1 MYTQCPDCATVFRV
15 TAEALKIAQGDV
27 RCGVCST
34 TFNALENLSEK
45 AFKPGPGAESPA
57 AEDSMTVEELP
68 GGENIELSAPV
79 ELAIVPEAQ
88 PAEAPPPERDAPA
101 MPQAAAEVEVEAVTK
116 AEAEAEPEVEDEQRA
131 MEFHGDAADLDRLFV
146 VENANVARFDPG
158 EAEGIVAESAPLVDL
173 DSTDEHPILVLDERD
188 EPPEDVIVESVVL
201 ETVDPVVTPDPPPAS
216 ASPPVPTPTPTSPTE
231 SSTSPEPSPPPAS
244 PSPPAPSPPQSVPP
258 LPVPIANLTPKPAP
272 KPVPKP
278 AATPARS
285 GLTARKILI
294 PDEMRKRLVE
304 EAEARAAADTFFESG
319 VEDSAPLLAKRW
331 PWLAGVAFLALL
343 LILQVLHS
351 QRNELVRSPTVGPI
365 VAGVYSFLGLSVLA
379 PTDLAAYE
387 LRQWGAASDPNEAT
401 RLMLRASIVNRASYA
416 QPFPLLRLSLQ
427 DRFGGTLH
435 ELDVSPADY
444 LPGAGGEGLLGPGER
459 ADALI
464 RVVDPGP
471 EVVGFELDICLP
483 APGGVRCANH
493 FKTASS

>member
-1 MYTQCPDCATVFRV
+1 VYTQCPDCATVFRV

-45 AFKPGPGAESPA
+45 AFKPGPEAEASSPD
-57 AEDSMTVEELP
+57 DSMTVEELP

-88 PAEAPPPERDAPA
+88 PAEASPPEPGPTVAAPA
-101 MPQAAAEVEVEAVTK
+101 DTA
-116 AEAEAEPEVEDEQRA
+116 AEAEPESEAGVVVDDEQRA

-146 VENANVARFDPG
+146 VENPAVARFDPG
-158 EAEGIVAESAPLVDL
+158 EAASTGGESAPVVDL

-188 EPPEDVIVESVVL
+188 EPPGDVVVESIVL
-201 ETVDPVVTPDPPPAS
+201 ETLEPVAAPVPPPAV
-216 ASPPVPTPTPTSPTE
+216 ASSPISTPPPPPEPPPPVS
-231 SSTSPEPSPPPAS
+231 SPPPA
-244 PSPPAPSPPQSVPP
+244 PAAQP
-258 LPVPIANLTPKPAP
+258 APKPAP
-272 KPVPKP
+272 VPEPKAAPKP
-278 AATPARS
+278 AARQQ
-285 GLTARKILI
+285 TARRIVI
-294 PDEMRKRLVE
+294 PDEMRKHLVE
-304 EAEARAAADTFFESG
+304 EAEARAAADAFLEPG
-319 VEDSAPLLAKRW
+319 EGGSAPLLAKRW
-331 PWLAGVAFLALL
+331 PWIAGVAFLALL
-343 LILQVLHS
+343 LLLQVLHT
-351 QRNELVRSPTVGPI
+351 QRNELVRSPTVGPV
-365 VAGVYSFLGLSVLA
+365 VAGAYAFFGLSVLA

-387 LRQWGAASDPNEAT
+387 LRQWGAASDPNEAN
-401 RLMLRASIVNRASYA
+401 RLMLRASIVNRAAFA

-435 ELDVSPADY
+435 LRDISPSDY

-464 RVVDPGP
+464 RIVDPGP

-483 APGGVRCANH
+483 APGGVRCANPI
-493 FKTASS
+493 KTASS